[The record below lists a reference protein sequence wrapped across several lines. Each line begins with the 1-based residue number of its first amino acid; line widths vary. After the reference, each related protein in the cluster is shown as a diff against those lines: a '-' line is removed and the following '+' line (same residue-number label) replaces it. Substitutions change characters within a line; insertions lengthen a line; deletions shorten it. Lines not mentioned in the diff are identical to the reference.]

1 MVDFGRTAAD
11 YGVHRQ
17 GFPDSLWP
25 RLRALGIGMPGQRV
39 LDVGTGTGKIAQA
52 LQARGCRVEG
62 IDKDPAMIAEARR
75 TSPDIA
81 FRVAPAEETGAADAS
96 FDVVIAGQCWHWF
109 DRVSAARE
117 ASRVLAAGGA
127 LVMAHFDFLRGYRIV
142 DETWKVI
149 EPLRTVRGNVVPL
162 PPQSVLGERT
172 LYAEWLADLRDA
184 GFVRSETFSYP
195 VDAHYT
201 RSSWRGRMRAS
212 VWVGATLDPAHTR
225 RIDAKLE
232 AMLDNED
239 EPLVVPHR
247 VCVISGRKPSTGAEK
262 L

>member
-11 YGVHRQ
+11 YGAHRQ

-39 LDVGTGTGKIAQA
+39 LDVGTGTGKIAEA
-52 LQARGCRVEG
+52 LHARGCRIEG

-75 TSPDIA
+75 TSPEIP
-81 FRVAPAEETGAADAS
+81 FRVATAEETGAADGS

-109 DRVSAARE
+109 DRARAARE
-117 ASRVLAAGGA
+117 ARRVLAPDGA
-127 LVMAHFDFLRGYRIV
+127 LVMAHFDFLRGYPIV

-149 EPLRTVRGNVVPL
+149 EPLRDTPL

-172 LYAEWLADLRDA
+172 LYAEWLVDLRDA
-184 GFVRSETFSYP
+184 GFVRPDTFSYQ

-201 RSSWRGRMRAS
+201 RASWRGRMRAS
-212 VWVGATLDPAHTR
+212 VWVGATLSEERTR
-225 RIDAKLE
+225 VIDAELE
-232 AMLDNED
+232 AMLEKQA

-247 VCVISGRKPSTGAEK
+247 VCVITARR
-262 L
+262 